1 MSWSTV
7 QCKWEEDV
15 PREVADAP
23 PLEVLKARLDG
34 ASINLVWWAVSLP
47 TADRLELGDL

>member
-23 PLEVLKARLDG
+23 PLEVLKVDEAL
-34 ASINLVWWAVSLP
+34 SNMF
-47 TADRLELGDL
+47 